1 MIDWTKSMQQT
12 FEYYVV
18 DPKSWKDKE
27 RLTNVIS
34 SRITRD
40 IETDTLESLTLDT
53 SDVLGE
59 CYVRVYMI
67 VIQNGIRTKIP
78 LITSLVQTP
87 SYGFDGKIRSVSLDA
102 YSPLLELKENQPPLG
117 YAIIEESNI
126 MDTAYKLIRENVRA
140 PVVKT
145 NDDKTLF
152 HDFIANTDDTWI
164 SFIRDLISNANYTIS
179 LDEMG
184 RVLFK
189 PQQDYNTLQPKWSF
203 DDSNSSIL
211 YPDIDLTHDLY
222 GIPNAVEVIF
232 SNNKEYKMVKV
243 VNDDKNSPTS
253 TINRGREIVY
263 RVTNPSVL
271 SNPTEE
277 LLRIHGEQVLKQLS
291 TLEYRVS
298 YKHGYCPLNVGDCV
312 RLNYKRAGLSN
323 VKGKIVNQT
332 IECIPG
338 CPVTETVVFTDQL
351 WRR

>member
-1 MIDWTKSMQQT
+1 MQQT

-102 YSPLLELKENQPPLG
+102 YSPLLEIKENQPPLG

-164 SFIRDLISNANYTIS
+164 SFVRDLISNANYTIS

-184 RVLFK
+184 RILFK

-222 GIPNAVEVIF
+222 GIPNVVEVIF
-232 SNNKEYKMVKV
+232 SSNKEYKTVKV